1 MQRSAHRVRQTG
13 KEDLKPFESDFG
25 LRGLAGEE
33 VVDVLLQKGDRLGD
47 KR

>member
-1 MQRSAHRVRQTG
+1 MQRSTRRVRQTG
-13 KEDLKPFESDFG
+13 KEDLEPFESDFG

-47 KR
+47 ES

>member
-1 MQRSAHRVRQTG
+1 MQSSANRVRQTG
-13 KEDLKPFESDFG
+13 KEDLEPFESDVG

-47 KR
+47 KS